1 MLNLI
6 YNKKISLKT
15 QGFKAFPTQNNS
27 EINYFVPS
35 GAEGNRNY
43 RPHILKNK
51 PVTDLKSFL
60 DFV

>member
-35 GAEGNRNY
+35 GAEGNRVCRLFYLEATAVQNY
-43 RPHILKNK
+43 N
-51 PVTDLKSFL
+51 
-60 DFV
+60 